1 MYLHEIF
8 LQNTGPI
15 SECHVRPLIDNGNPR
30 PIIVVGP
37 NGSGKSIFLSY
48 IVDALME
55 FTKKACDNIVIGEGH
70 SGPYFRSINQHAIK
84 SGEQFSLSLLRFE
97 TTDGE
102 SCYCEKVGAL
112 APSNYPPDFKSRFDS
127 VWDCLDGEDD
137 KKVSIDKDIVNSEME
152 ENVHAFFPARRY
164 ENPDWL
170 YNTSLE
176 MGLSS
181 SITRSNRQLDK
192 PLKVETCASENISWI
207 LDVFLDSSINP
218 EQVQEFLKILTP
230 DLPIQDSSSPKISDL
245 RARYALRVTRQNIEN
260 ILQKILQ
267 DEVTEFLLN
276 LRDAVPSRL
285 AIQVSNDQRIP
296 NLQSLSE
303 GQSQLLHLFTT
314 IIRYSESADIQMST
328 RLSEITGLVVIDEID
343 IHLHPT
349 LQHDIVPQL
358 IKLFPKVQFI
368 VSSHSPLFLLGMEQT
383 FGTDGLAII
392 ELPEG
397 ISIGSERF
405 TEFGNA
411 FEYYQDTES
420 FEKEIERR
428 FAGETKPL
436 VLTEG
441 PLDVRYIQHA
451 LELIGEDELID
462 SLDIEFVGI
471 EDNNGKTR
479 HGGDQGLNHFRNMYE
494 ANSSLFHQSILLLYD
509 CDTQKENEQVGEDE
523 RLWIRSIK
531 QNTENTKVKKGIE
544 NLFPIKFFEE
554 EFKFRKEYYSKKP
567 KDDGGYAENL
577 DKPKFCEWICE
588 NGSKADFAKFDRVV
602 KILRKFVEAHQS
614 HSLEQ
619 LTTE

>member
-1 MYLHEIF
+1 MYLKEIY
-8 LQNTGPI
+8 LENTGPI
-15 SECHVRPLIDNGNPR
+15 SKCHVELPFNEENPL
-30 PIIVVGP
+30 PIVIVGP

-48 IVDALME
+48 IVDALTE
-55 FTKKACDNIVIGEGH
+55 FARTAFRN
-70 SGPYFRSINQHAIK
+70 FRSNFRTVNQHAIR

-102 SCYCEKVGAL
+102 SFYCEKVGAL
-112 APSNYPPDFKSRFDS
+112 DPSNYPPDFKSRFDS

-152 ENVHAFFPARRY
+152 ENAHAFFSARRY

-170 YNTSLE
+170 YNTSVE

-192 PLKVETCASENISWI
+192 PIQVETCASENISWI
-207 LDVFLDSSINP
+207 LDVFLDSFINP
-218 EQVQEFLKILTP
+218 ELAPEVPRALDPEMQLSP
-230 DLPIQDSSSPKISDL
+230 SSSPKILEL
-245 RARYALRVTRQNIEN
+245 RERYTLGITRQNIES
-260 ILQKILQ
+260 ILRTILQ
-267 DEVTEFLLN
+267 DKNAELSLN

-285 AIQVSNDQRIP
+285 AIQLTNGQRIP

-303 GQSQLLHLFTT
+303 GQSQLFHLFAT
-314 IIRYSESADIQMST
+314 IIRYGERADINVST
-328 RLSEITGLVVIDEID
+328 RLDEITGLVVIDEID
-343 IHLHPT
+343 THLHTT

-368 VSSHSPLFLLGMEQT
+368 LSSHSPLFLLGMEQT
-383 FGTDGLAII
+383 FGADGLAII

-397 ISIGSERF
+397 ISISSERF

-420 FEKEIERR
+420 FKKEIEHR
-428 FAGETKPL
+428 FANETKPL

-441 PLDVRYIQHA
+441 SLDARYIQHV
-451 LELIGEDELID
+451 LELLGENELIN

-471 EDNNGKTR
+471 EDDNGKT
-479 HGGDQGLNHFRNMYE
+479 HFGGDTWLNHFRNIFE
-494 ANSSLFHQSILLLYD
+494 ANTSLYRRPILLLYD
-509 CDTQKENEQVGEDE
+509 CDTRKENEQVGEDE

-544 NLFPIKFFEE
+544 NLFPIRFFEK
-554 EFKFRKEYYSKKP
+554 EFEFREEYYSRRP
-567 KDDGGYAENL
+567 KDDGGHVENL
-577 DKPKFCEWICE
+577 DKPKFCEWICK
-588 NGSKADFAKFDRVV
+588 NGNKDDFAKFSSVV
-602 KILRKFVEAHQS
+602 DILKEFVEAHQS
-614 HSLEQ
+614 HSIEQ

>member
-15 SECHVRPLIDNGNPR
+15 SECHVKPPFDDAGNPQ
-30 PIIVVGP
+30 PIVIVGP

-48 IVDALME
+48 IVDALTE
-55 FTKKACDNIVIGEGH
+55 FRRIAFSDAV
-70 SGPYFRSINQHAIK
+70 PAFRIINEHAIR

-97 TTDGE
+97 TIDGE
-102 SCYCEKVGAL
+102 SFYSEKVGAL
-112 APSNYPPDFKSRFDS
+112 DPSNYPPDFKSRFDS
-127 VWDCLDGEDD
+127 VWGFLAGRDD
-137 KKVSIDKDIVNSEME
+137 KRVLIDKAIVNSEIE
-152 ENVHAFFPARRY
+152 ENVHAFFSARRY

-192 PLKVETCASENISWI
+192 PLQVETCASENISWI

-245 RARYALRVTRQNIEN
+245 RARYALRVARQNVEN
-260 ILQKILQ
+260 ILQTILQ

-285 AIQVSNDQRIP
+285 AIQLSNDQRIP

-349 LQHDIVPQL
+349 LRHDIVPQL
-358 IKLFPKVQFI
+358 IKLFPRVQFI

-383 FGTDGLAII
+383 FGADGFAII

-397 ISIGSERF
+397 ISISSERF

-411 FEYYQDTES
+411 FEFYQNTER
-420 FEKEIERR
+420 FEEEMKQH
-428 FAGETKPL
+428 FADMIKPI

-441 PLDVRYIQHA
+441 KTDTKYIQTA
-451 LELIGEDELID
+451 LQLLGEETLLN
-462 SLDIEFVGI
+462 SLEIQPVGV
-471 EDNNGKTR
+471 EGPQGWKDGGK
-479 HGGDQGLNHFRNMYE
+479 DGLNRVKTFYKKDP
-494 ANSSLFHQSILLLYD
+494 SLLDRMLLLLYD
-509 CDTQKENEQVGEDE
+509 WDTPQTEEPDGKIWVK
-523 RLWIRSIK
+523 SIS
-531 QNTENTKVKKGIE
+531 QNPDDPDNKAGIE
-544 NLFPIKFFEE
+544 NLFPVDLFEDRFYDE
-554 EFKFRKEYYSKKP
+554 EPKKGVHGRNKIEPEFKKK
-567 KDDGGYAENL
+567 D
-577 DKPKFCEWICE
+577 FCDWICE
-588 NGSKADFAKFDRVV
+588 ERRNPADFEKFKEVV
-602 KILRKFVEAHQS
+602 EILREFTEVHQS

>member
-15 SECHVRPLIDNGNPR
+15 SECHVKPPFDENGNPQ
-30 PIIVVGP
+30 PIVIVGP

-48 IVDALME
+48 IVDALTQ
-55 FTKKACDNIVIGEGH
+55 FARTAFRNFA
-70 SGPYFRSINQHAIK
+70 SNFRSINQHAIR

-97 TTDGE
+97 TADGE

-112 APSNYPPDFKSRFDS
+112 DPSNYPLDFKSRFDS
-127 VWDCLDGEDD
+127 VWDFLDGEDD
-137 KKVSIDKDIVNSEME
+137 KKVSIDKNIVNSEME
-152 ENVHAFFPARRY
+152 ENVHAFFSARRH

-192 PLKVETCASENISWI
+192 PLQVETCASENISWI

-230 DLPIQDSSSPKISDL
+230 DLPIQDSSSSKISDL
-245 RARYALRVTRQNIEN
+245 RARYALRVARQNVEN
-260 ILQKILQ
+260 ILQTILQ

-285 AIQVSNDQRIP
+285 AVQLSNNQRIP

-383 FGTDGLAII
+383 FGADGLVII

-397 ISIGSERF
+397 TTINSERF
-405 TEFGNA
+405 TEFGKA
-411 FEYYQDTES
+411 FEYYKDTKH
-420 FEKEIERR
+420 FEEEIERR
-428 FAGETKPL
+428 FTDGTKPL

-441 PLDVRYIQHA
+441 MSDTKYIRTA
-451 LELIGEDELID
+451 LRLLGKETLLNSLEIQPVGVKIDE
-462 SLDIEFVGI
+462 EWKYG
-471 EDNNGKTR
+471 GK
-479 HGGDQGLNHFRNMYE
+479 DGLNRVGTFYKKDP
-494 ANSSLFHQSILLLYD
+494 SLLDRRLLLLYD
-509 CDTQKENEQVGEDE
+509 WDAKKPEETGEKVWVRTIVKNPDDTVEKP
-523 RLWIRSIK
+523 
-531 QNTENTKVKKGIE
+531 GIE
-544 NLFPIKFFEE
+544 NLFPEHLFEDQFYDDEPKKGDHGREGTNPKF
-554 EFKFRKEYYSKKP
+554 KKKE
-567 KDDGGYAENL
+567 
-577 DKPKFCEWICE
+577 FCEWICE
-588 NGSKADFAKFDRVV
+588 DRKNPADFEKFKEVV
-602 KILRKFVEAHQS
+602 EILKEFVEAHQPLS
-614 HSLEQ
+614 IEQ

>member
-15 SECHVRPLIDNGNPR
+15 SECHVKPPFDDAGNPQ
-30 PIIVVGP
+30 PIVIVGP

-48 IVDALME
+48 IVDALTE
-55 FTKKACDNIVIGEGH
+55 FRRIAFSDAV
-70 SGPYFRSINQHAIK
+70 PAFRIINEHAIR

-112 APSNYPPDFKSRFDS
+112 DPSNYPPDFKSRFDS
-127 VWDCLDGEDD
+127 VWECLDEDD
-137 KKVSIDKDIVNSEME
+137 DKNVSIDRDMVRSDVE
-152 ENVHAFFPARRY
+152 ENAHAFFPARRY
-164 ENPDWL
+164 EDPDWL

-176 MGLSS
+176 MGLTSS
-181 SITRSNRQLDK
+181 SSMTSSNWRLDK
-192 PLKVETCASENISWI
+192 PLLVETCASENISWL

-218 EQVQEFLKILTP
+218 ELAQEVLNLLNPDVQLS
-230 DLPIQDSSSPKISDL
+230 DSNSPKILDL
-245 RARYALRVTRQNIEN
+245 RARYILRVSRQNIESL
-260 ILQKILQ
+260 LQTILQ
-267 DEVTEFLLN
+267 DESIEFLLN

-285 AIQVSNDQRIP
+285 AIQLSNDQRIP

-314 IIRYSESADIQMST
+314 IIRYGESADIQMST

-343 IHLHPT
+343 THLHAT
-349 LQHDIVPQL
+349 LQHDVVPKL

-383 FGTDGLAII
+383 FGSDGLAII

-397 ISIGSERF
+397 ISISSERF

-451 LELIGEDELID
+451 LELLGEDELIN

-471 EDNNGKTR
+471 EDNDGKTR

-494 ANSSLFHQSILLLYD
+494 ANSSLFHRPILLLYD
-509 CDTQKENEQVGEDE
+509 CDTQKEDEQVGEDE

-531 QNTENTKVKKGIE
+531 QNTENTKMTKGIE
-544 NLFPIKFFEE
+544 NLFPIEFFEE
-554 EFKFRKEYYSKKP
+554 EFKFREEYYSKRLKN
-567 KDDGGYAENL
+567 DGGYMEDL
-577 DKPKFCEWICE
+577 DKSKFCEWICE
-588 NGSKADFAKFDRVV
+588 NGSKDDFAKFKEVLVV
-602 KILRKFVEAHQS
+602 EILRKF
-614 HSLEQ
+614 LEVH
-619 LTTE
+619 

>member
-15 SECHVRPLIDNGNPR
+15 SECHVKPPFDDSGNPL
-30 PIIVVGP
+30 PIVIVGP

-48 IVDALME
+48 IVDALTE
-55 FTKKACDNIVIGEGH
+55 FRRKAFSDAV
-70 SGPYFRSINQHAIK
+70 PTFRIINQHAIR
-84 SGEQFSLSLLRFE
+84 SGEQFSLSLLRFV
-97 TTDGE
+97 TTDVE
-102 SCYCEKVGAL
+102 SFYCEKVGAFD
-112 APSNYPPDFKSRFDS
+112 PSNYPSDFKSRFDS
-127 VWDCLDGEDD
+127 IWECLNGDDD
-137 KKVSIDKDIVNSEME
+137 KNVSIDRDRVRSDIE
-152 ENVHAFFPARRY
+152 ENAHAFFSARRY

-170 YNTSLE
+170 SNVRLEAGLTSS
-176 MGLSS
+176 M
-181 SITRSNRQLDK
+181 TRSNWGLDK
-192 PLKVETCASENISWI
+192 PLLVETCASENISWL

-245 RARYALRVTRQNIEN
+245 RDRYALRVARQNVEN
-260 ILQKILQ
+260 ILQTILQ

-285 AIQVSNDQRIP
+285 AIQLSNDHRIP

-314 IIRYSESADIQMST
+314 IIRYGESADIQMST

-349 LQHDIVPQL
+349 LQHDIVPKL

-368 VSSHSPLFLLGMEQT
+368 VSSHSPLFLLGMEKT
-383 FGTDGLAII
+383 FGADGLTII

-397 ISIGSERF
+397 TSISSERF

-428 FAGETKPL
+428 FANETKPL

-451 LELIGEDELID
+451 LELLGEDELID

-494 ANSSLFHQSILLLYD
+494 ANSSLFHRSILLLYD

-531 QNTENTKVKKGIE
+531 QNTENTKMKKGIE

-554 EFKFRKEYYSKKP
+554 EFKFRQEYYSKRP
-567 KDDGGYAENL
+567 KDDGGHVENL

-588 NGSKADFAKFDRVV
+588 KGSKDDFEKFKEVV
-602 KILRKFVEAHQS
+602 EILREFVETH
-614 HSLEQ
+614 
-619 LTTE
+619 

>member
-1 MYLHEIF
+1 MYLKEIF

-15 SECHVRPLIDNGNPR
+15 SECHVNPPFDNSGNPL
-30 PIIVVGP
+30 PMVIVGP

-48 IVDALME
+48 IVDALTE
-55 FTKKACDNIVIGEGH
+55 FRRKAFSDAV
-70 SGPYFRSINQHAIK
+70 PTFRIINQHAIR
-84 SGEQFSLSLLRFE
+84 SGEQFSLSLLRFV
-97 TTDGE
+97 TTDVE
-102 SCYCEKVGAL
+102 ISYCEKVGAFDL
-112 APSNYPPDFKSRFDS
+112 SNYPSDFKSRFDS
-127 VWDCLDGEDD
+127 VWECLNGEDG
-137 KKVSIDKDIVNSEME
+137 KNVSIDRDRVRSDIE
-152 ENVHAFFPARRY
+152 ENAHAFFPARRY

-170 YNTSLE
+170 SSVRLEAGLTSA
-176 MGLSS
+176 MTSS
-181 SITRSNRQLDK
+181 NWRLDK
-192 PLKVETCASENISWI
+192 PLVLETCASENISWL

-218 EQVQEFLKILTP
+218 ELAQEVPNLLNPDVQLS
-230 DLPIQDSSSPKISDL
+230 DSNSPKILDL
-245 RARYALRVTRQNIEN
+245 RDRYILRVSRQNIESL
-260 ILQKILQ
+260 LQTILQ
-267 DEVTEFLLN
+267 DESIEFLLN

-285 AIQVSNDQRIP
+285 AIQLSNDHRIP

-314 IIRYSESADIQMST
+314 VIRYGESADIHMST

-343 IHLHPT
+343 IHLHAT

-368 VSSHSPLFLLGMEQT
+368 VSSHSPLFLLGMEET
-383 FGTDGLAII
+383 FEADGFAII

-397 ISIGSERF
+397 ISISSERF

-411 FEYYQDTES
+411 FDYYQDTES
-420 FEKEIERR
+420 FKKEIERR
-428 FAGETKPL
+428 FADETKPL

-451 LELIGEDELID
+451 LELLEEDELIN

-471 EDNNGKTR
+471 EDDNGETR
-479 HGGDQGLNHFRNMYE
+479 FSGDTWLNHFRNIFE
-494 ANSSLFHQSILLLYD
+494 ANTSLYRRPILLLYD

-531 QNTENTKVKKGIE
+531 QNTENTKMKKGIE

-554 EFKFRKEYYSKKP
+554 EFKFRQEYYSKRP
-567 KDDGGYAENL
+567 KDDGGHVENL

-588 NGSKADFAKFDRVV
+588 NGSKDDFEKFKEVV
-602 KILRKFVEAHQS
+602 EILREFVEAH
-614 HSLEQ
+614 
-619 LTTE
+619 